1 MGTNE
6 IAFFTESVNTLIQG
20 KLILVDKHIA
30 QVLKCVAESPTL
42 CRALAD
48 TVQTMSYAT
57 EFSRARVTWTR
68 SDGVV
73 ESRLKLPSDRNRLF
87 AFVVCLLTEVDSGRR
102 NILDFCK
109 EYYYA
114 GNNDRC
120 FAKFADE
127 VLKPFKQAGEA
138 ILSNIDPD
146 SFNWEF
152 TAQAEQFFSAE
163 KIYIQTDVLNQILA
177 EAEQIRQIVV
187 SLNLSKAEKD
197 EYDLVSE
204 YLVNALYLKN
214 PKILTI
220 SFLAYKYV
228 TRKYSEAIEYLN
240 RIAQLLRGVLK

>member
-1 MGTNE
+1 M
-6 IAFFTESVNTLIQG
+6 
-20 KLILVDKHIA
+20 
-30 QVLKCVAESPTL
+30 
-42 CRALAD
+42 
-48 TVQTMSYAT
+48 
-57 EFSRARVTWTR
+57 
-68 SDGVV
+68 
-73 ESRLKLPSDRNRLF
+73 
-87 AFVVCLLTEVDSGRR
+87 
-102 NILDFCK
+102 
-109 EYYYA
+109 
-114 GNNDRC
+114 
-120 FAKFADE
+120 
-127 VLKPFKQAGEA
+127 KPFKQAGEA

-187 SLNLSKAEKD
+187 SLNLSKADKD